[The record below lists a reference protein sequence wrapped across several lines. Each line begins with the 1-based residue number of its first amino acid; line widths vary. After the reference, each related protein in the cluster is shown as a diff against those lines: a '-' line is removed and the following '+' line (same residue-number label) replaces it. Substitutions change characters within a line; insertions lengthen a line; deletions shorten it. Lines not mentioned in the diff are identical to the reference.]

1 MCRAAIRNAPLKL
14 DERRD
19 DGGHGKERCLP
30 MIRYKTMRFISAV
43 FVLLTCSL
51 LGMAQSTLQDSSDS
65 ATQQELIRIAQQLLD
80 AVASG
85 DKAVWEK
92 YIADDIIYTD
102 ENWRILTK
110 KQLLDSLAPLP
121 KGYSGSIRIANAQ
134 SRING
139 DSAVLSYRAL
149 EEESIFGQKISPVYL
164 VTETYFK
171 RDGRWQMIASHV
183 VVRPS
188 ERKPI
193 AIKTRLYKSIVGE
206 YELTPGVI
214 YTVTLEGD
222 KLMGQRTGR
231 AKEEL
236 LPADESTFFPKGT
249 IRGEKVFVR
258 DATGRAT
265 EMLDRRENNDLVWK
279 KVK

>member
-1 MCRAAIRNAPLKL
+1 MKSIRPVLFLLVFSSVGIAQTTVRA
-14 DERRD
+14 
-19 DGGHGKERCLP
+19 
-30 MIRYKTMRFISAV
+30 
-43 FVLLTCSL
+43 
-51 LGMAQSTLQDSSDS
+51 SSDS
-65 ATQQELIRIAQQLLD
+65 ATEQELTRIAQELLD

-92 YIADDIIYTD
+92 HVADDVIYTD

-121 KGYSGSIRIANAQ
+121 KGYSGSIRVTNVQ
-134 SRING
+134 SRIHG

-149 EEESIFGQKISPVYL
+149 EEEQIFGQKISPMYL
-164 VTETYFK
+164 VTDTYFK
-171 RDGRWQMIASHV
+171 RNGRWQMVASHIT
-183 VVRPS
+183 VRPS

-193 AIKTRLYKSIVGE
+193 ALNPKTYKSIVGE
-206 YELTPGVI
+206 YELTQGVT
-214 YTVTLEGD
+214 YTITFENN

-236 LPADESTFFPKGT
+236 LSADENTFFPKGT

-258 DATGRAT
+258 DASGRAT
-265 EMLDRRENNDLVWK
+265 HMLDRRENNDLVWK
-279 KVK
+279 RVK